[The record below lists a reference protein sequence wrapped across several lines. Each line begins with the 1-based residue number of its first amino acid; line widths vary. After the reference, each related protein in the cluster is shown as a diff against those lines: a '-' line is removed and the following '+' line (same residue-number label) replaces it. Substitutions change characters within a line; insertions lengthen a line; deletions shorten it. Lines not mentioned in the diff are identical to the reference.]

1 MLDKELLI
9 FDFDGVICDSV
20 NIKTQAFIELYKNYG
35 SKIQEQVREYH
46 LLNSGI
52 SRFEKFKYFQ
62 SVLLKQEFIEKDINN
77 LAKKF
82 SKLVKEK
89 VINSPYI
96 DGALEFLTKNSSKR
110 QFVCTGT
117 PQVEIVEIAKK
128 RGIFNLFENL
138 YGSPKSKVEIIN
150 DILRQTNVK
159 KNNCVF
165 FGDAM
170 TDYKASFKCNIPFIG
185 IRNSETT
192 FPKGTEIIEN
202 FNEII

>member
-1 MLDKELLI
+1 MINKELLI

-35 SKIQEQVREYH
+35 SKIQDQVREYH

-62 SVLLKQEFIEKDINN
+62 SVLLEQKFVEKDINI

-82 SKLVKEK
+82 SNLVKEK

-96 DGALEFLTKNSSKR
+96 NGALEFLTKNSSKR

-117 PQVEIVEIAKK
+117 PQLEIVEIAKK
-128 RGIFNLFENL
+128 RGIINLFENL
-138 YGSPKSKVEIIN
+138 YGSPKSKIEIIH
-150 DILRQTNVK
+150 DILRQTNVE

-170 TDYKASFKCNIPFIG
+170 TDYNASFKCNIPFIG
-185 IRNSETT
+185 IRNSETN
-192 FPKGTEIIEN
+192 FPKGTVIIEN

>member
-20 NIKTQAFIELYKNYG
+20 NIKTHAFIELYKNYG

-62 SVLLKQEFIEKDINN
+62 SVLLEQEFTEKDINN

-96 DGALEFLTKNSSKR
+96 NGALEFLTKNSSKR
-110 QFVCTGT
+110 QFICTGT
-117 PQVEIVEIAKK
+117 PQHEIIEIAEKK
-128 RGIFNLFENL
+128 GIINLFENL
-138 YGSPKSKVEIIN
+138 YGSPKSKIEIIH
-150 DILRQTNVK
+150 DILMQTNVE

-170 TDYKASFKCNIPFIG
+170 TDYNASFKCNIPFVG

-192 FPKGTEIIEN
+192 FPKGTMIIEN